1 MKDSMGTF
9 FGLTLF
15 GVGVTA
21 VVMGVWGIFT
31 NSGLIGGLLVLGG
44 GAAALLR
51 ARLASM
57 VSKPQKEIPTVG
69 NYIFA
74 LCFVV
79 SIGVLAIGLAGIFS
93 STLTSAYL
101 ILVSFA
107 GAAISAWSVVRRSRL
122 G

>member
-31 NSGLIGGLLVLGG
+31 NSGLIGGFLVFGG
-44 GAAALLR
+44 GATALLG

-57 VSKPQKEIPTVG
+57 V
-69 NYIFA
+69 
-74 LCFVV
+74 
-79 SIGVLAIGLAGIFS
+79 
-93 STLTSAYL
+93 
-101 ILVSFA
+101 
-107 GAAISAWSVVRRSRL
+107 
-122 G
+122 